1 MATIDLNNLIRP
13 KKVNN
18 TTTTP
23 TLQVNN
29 INPVYVD
36 LHLDLTLE
44 NTIGLGNNPVQ
55 SRDILVDT
63 DIQAIKNSIRNIFT
77 TKKGQKL
84 LSPDFG
90 CSLEQYLFE
99 KVSEFGGN
107 IIGNAIHDAIVQ
119 YEPRVDIVKIYVE
132 TQPYKTKD
140 LKFSGKNLTS
150 YTNSKVDM
158 QLGPGYAITVIYK
171 FKEIQKQD
179 ILSIFAEMGGQILI

>member
-18 TTTTP
+18 TTTTS
-23 TLQVNN
+23 TLQVKS
-29 INPVYVD
+29 IAPVYVD

-44 NTIGLGNNPVQ
+44 NNIGLGDNIVNT
-55 SRDILVDT
+55 RDILVDT

-99 KVSEFGGN
+99 SVSEFGGN
-107 IIGNAIHDAIVQ
+107 IIGNAINDAIVQ
-119 YEPRVDIVKIYVE
+119 YEPRVDVIKIFVE

-140 LKFSGKNLTS
+140 LKIDGKNITS
-150 YTNSKVDM
+150 IRNNKVDM
-158 QLGPGYAITVIYK
+158 QLGPGYAITVLYK
-171 FKEIQKQD
+171 FREIQKQD
-179 ILSIFAEMGGQILI
+179 TLSIFAEMGGQILI

>member
-23 TLQVNN
+23 TLQVKNVAP
-29 INPVYVD
+29 IYVD

-44 NTIGLGNNPVQ
+44 NNIGLGDNVTKT
-55 SRDILVDT
+55 RDILVDT
-63 DIQAIKNSIRNIFT
+63 DVQAIKNSIRNIFT

-90 CSLEQYLFE
+90 FSLEQYLFE

-107 IIGNAIHDAIVQ
+107 VIGNAINDAITQ
-119 YEPRVDIVKIYVE
+119 YEPRVDVIKIYVE
-132 TQPYKTKD
+132 TQPYKTRD
-140 LKFSGKNLTS
+140 LKLNGKNLTS
-150 YTNSKVDM
+150 YKNNKVDTEV
-158 QLGPGYAITVIYK
+158 GPGYAITVIYK
-171 FKEIQKQD
+171 FREIQKQD
-179 ILSIFAEMGGQILI
+179 TLSIFAEMGGQILF

>member
-18 TTTTP
+18 TTTTS
-23 TLQVNN
+23 TLQVKSVA
-29 INPVYVD
+29 PVYVD

-44 NTIGLGNNPVQ
+44 SNIGLGDNTVNT
-55 SRDILVDT
+55 RDIVIDT
-63 DIQAIKNSIRNIFT
+63 DIQAIKNSIKNIFT

-84 LSPDFG
+84 LNPDFG

-107 IIGNAIHDAIVQ
+107 IIGNAINDAIVQ
-119 YEPRVDIVKIYVE
+119 YEPRVDVVKIFVE

-140 LKFSGKNLTS
+140 LKLNGKNLTS
-150 YTNSKVDM
+150 YNNNKVDM
-158 QLGPGYAITVIYK
+158 QMGPGYAITVIYK
-171 FKEIQKQD
+171 FKELQKQD
-179 ILSIFAEMGGQILI
+179 TLSIFAEMGGQILI